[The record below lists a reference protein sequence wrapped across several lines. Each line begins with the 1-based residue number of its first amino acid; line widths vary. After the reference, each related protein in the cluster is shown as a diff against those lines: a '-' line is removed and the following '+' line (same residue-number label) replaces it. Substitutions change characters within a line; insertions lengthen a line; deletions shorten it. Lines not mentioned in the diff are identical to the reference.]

1 VSAAV
6 STLTRAGRTIGAPFA
21 MLWDQVEF
29 AWEVLRNLIAAFKYG
44 GVIMRLVTDVAVGA
58 GALIIGGGM
67 FFVIGSLSFFTGTAV
82 GLEGYVALDQIGA
95 QAYVGLV
102 SSFANTRE
110 ITPLIAGVALSAQI
124 GAGYTA
130 ELGAMRISEEIDALE
145 VMSVPSII
153 YLVATRVWAALILAI
168 PLYLL
173 ALFSSYEASRLI
185 VTQYYDV
192 STGAYEQ
199 YFNLFLPAVDVLY
212 SLTKA
217 IVFTVFVVIVHCY
230 YGYYASG
237 GPVGV
242 GVAVGRAIRV
252 SLVGVVLLNLF
263 MSILFYGDGNT
274 VQIAG

>member
-1 VSAAV
+1 MAAPPSLV
-6 STLTRAGRTIGAPFA
+6 RVGRRVGAPFEN
-21 MLWDQVEF
+21 LHDQLVFYGE
-29 AWEVLRNLIAAFKYG
+29 ALRNLPQAFRYG
-44 GVIMRLVTDVAVGA
+44 GMIMRLISDVAVGA

-67 FFVIGSLSFFTGTAV
+67 FFVIGSLAFFTGTAV
-82 GLEGYVALDQIGA
+82 GLEGYVGLEQIGA

-124 GAGYTA
+124 GAGFTA

-153 YLVATRVWAALILAI
+153 YLVSTRIWSALILVI
-168 PLYLL
+168 PLYLF
-173 ALFSSYEASRLI
+173 ALFASYEASRII

-192 STGAYEQ
+192 SIGAYEQ
-199 YFNLFLPAVDVLY
+199 YFNLFLPTIDVLY

-217 IVFTVFVVIVHCY
+217 VIFVVFVVLVHCY
-230 YGYYASG
+230 YGFYASG

-263 MSILFYGDGNT
+263 MSVLFYGAQET
-274 VQIAG
+274 VRIAG

>member
-1 VSAAV
+1 MSTIMRTGRAV
-6 STLTRAGRTIGAPFA
+6 GAPFA
-21 MLWDQVEF
+21 LLWDQLRFVG
-29 AWEVLRNLIAAFKYG
+29 EVLSNMVAAFKYG
-44 GVIMRLVTDVAVGA
+44 GVILRLVTDVAVGA

-67 FFVIGSLSFFTGTAV
+67 FFVIGSLAFFTGTAV

-153 YLVATRVWAALILAI
+153 YLVATRVWAALILVI

-173 ALFSSYEASRLI
+173 ALFASYEASRLI

-192 STGAYEQ
+192 SAGAYEQ
-199 YFNLFLPAVDVLY
+199 YFSLFLPTIDVLY

-217 IVFTVFVVIVHCY
+217 VCFTVFVVIVHCY

-263 MSILFYGDGNT
+263 MSVLFYGDGNT

>member
-1 VSAAV
+1 MSTITKTGRAV
-6 STLTRAGRTIGAPFA
+6 GAPFA
-21 MLWDQVEF
+21 LLWDQLRFVG
-29 AWEVLRNLIAAFKYG
+29 EVLSHMVAAFKYG
-44 GVIMRLVTDVAVGA
+44 GVILRLVTDVAVGA
-58 GALIIGGGM
+58 GALVIGGGM
-67 FFVIGSLSFFTGTAV
+67 FFVIGSLAFFTGTAV

-145 VMSVPSII
+145 VMSVPSIV
-153 YLVATRVWAALILAI
+153 YLVCTRVWAALILVI

-173 ALFSSYEASRLI
+173 ALFASYEASRII

-192 STGAYEQ
+192 SSGAYEQ
-199 YFNLFLPAVDVLY
+199 YFSLFLPTIDVLY

-217 IVFTVFVVIVHCY
+217 VCFTVFVVIVHCY

-263 MSILFYGDGNT
+263 MSVLFYGDGNT

>member
-1 VSAAV
+1 MAAGSLARV
-6 STLTRAGRTIGAPFA
+6 GRRVGAPFDRVY
-21 MLWDQVEF
+21 DQVAF
-29 AWEVLRNLIAAFKYG
+29 AAEALRHLPAGFRYGTVILRLI
-44 GVIMRLVTDVAVGA
+44 TDIAVGA

-67 FFVIGSLSFFTGTAV
+67 FFVIGSLAFFTGTAV
-82 GLEGYVALDQIGA
+82 GLEGYVGLEQIGA

-124 GAGYTA
+124 GAGFTA

-145 VMSVPSII
+145 VMSVPSIV
-153 YLVATRVWAALILAI
+153 YLVCTRIWAALILVV

-173 ALFSSYEASRLI
+173 ALFSSYQASRLI
-185 VTQYYDV
+185 VTSYYDV
-192 STGAYEQ
+192 SVGAYDQ
-199 YFNLFLPAVDVLY
+199 YFSLFLPTIDVLY
-212 SLTKA
+212 SVTK
-217 IVFTVFVVIVHCY
+217 VLVFVVFVVLVHCY
-230 YGYYASG
+230 YGFYASG

-263 MSILFYGDGNT
+263 MSVLFYGAGDT
-274 VQIAG
+274 VRIAG

>member
-1 VSAAV
+1 MAAPSSSLV
-6 STLTRAGRTIGAPFA
+6 RMGRRVGAPFEN
-21 MLWDQVEF
+21 LHDQLVFYGE
-29 AWEVLRNLIAAFKYG
+29 ALRNMPRAFRYG
-44 GVIMRLVTDVAVGA
+44 GVIMRLLSDVAVGA

-67 FFVIGSLSFFTGTAV
+67 FFVIGSLAFFTGTAV
-82 GLEGYVALDQIGA
+82 GLEGYVGLEQIGA

-110 ITPLIAGVALSAQI
+110 ITPLIAGVAMSAQI
-124 GAGYTA
+124 GAGFTA

-153 YLVATRVWAALILAI
+153 YLVSTRIWSALILVI
-168 PLYLL
+168 PLYLF
-173 ALFSSYEASRLI
+173 ALFASYEASRII

-192 STGAYEQ
+192 SIGAYEQ
-199 YFNLFLPAVDVLY
+199 YFSLFLPTIDVLY

-217 IVFTVFVVIVHCY
+217 VIFVVFVVLVHCY
-230 YGYYASG
+230 YGFYASG

-263 MSILFYGDGNT
+263 MSVLFYGAQET
-274 VQIAG
+274 VRIAG

>member
-1 VSAAV
+1 MSSTITRTGRAV
-6 STLTRAGRTIGAPFA
+6 GAPIA
-21 MLWDQVEF
+21 MLWDQLRFVG
-29 AWEVLRNLIAAFKYG
+29 EVLANMLGAFKYG
-44 GVIMRLVTDVAVGA
+44 GVILRLVTDVGVGA

-67 FFVIGSLSFFTGTAV
+67 FFVIGSLAFFTGTAV

-153 YLVATRVWAALILAI
+153 YLVCTRVWAALILVI

-173 ALFSSYEASRLI
+173 ALFASYEASRVI

-192 STGAYEQ
+192 SPGAYEQ
-199 YFNLFLPAVDVLY
+199 YFNLFLPTIDVLY

-217 IVFTVFVVIVHCY
+217 ICFTVFVVIVHCY

-263 MSILFYGDGNT
+263 MSVLFYGDGNT

>member
-1 VSAAV
+1 VS
-6 STLTRAGRTIGAPFA
+6 STLTRAGRSLGAPFA
-21 MLWDQVEF
+21 LLWDQLQF
-29 AWEVLRNLIAAFKYG
+29 AGEVVRNMIAAFKYG
-44 GVIMRLVTDVAVGA
+44 SVILRLITDVAVGA

-67 FFVIGSLSFFTGTAV
+67 FFVIGSLSFFPGTAV

-145 VMSVPSII
+145 VMSVPPIV
-153 YLVATRVWAALILAI
+153 YLVCTRVWAALVLTI

-192 STGAYEQ
+192 SAGAYAQ
-199 YFNLFLPAVDVLY
+199 YFNLFLPPIDVLY

-217 IVFTVFVVIVHCY
+217 VCFTIFVVIVHCY
-230 YGYYASG
+230 YGFYASG

-263 MSILFYGDGNT
+263 MSVLFYGDGNT

>member
-1 VSAAV
+1 MAAPP
-6 STLTRAGRTIGAPFA
+6 LARIGRRIGAPFEGIY
-21 MLWDQVEF
+21 DQLAFYGE
-29 AWEVLRNLIAAFKYG
+29 ALRDLPRAFRYGSVITRLI
-44 GVIMRLVTDVAVGA
+44 TDVAVGA

-67 FFVIGSLSFFTGTAV
+67 FFVIGSLAFFTGTAV
-82 GLEGYVALDQIGA
+82 GLEGYVGLEQIGA

-124 GAGYTA
+124 GAGFTA

-153 YLVATRVWAALILAI
+153 YLVSTRIWSALILVI
-168 PLYLL
+168 PLYLF
-173 ALFSSYEASRLI
+173 ALFASYEASRII
-185 VTQYYDV
+185 VTQYFDV
-192 STGAYEQ
+192 SAGAYEQ
-199 YFNLFLPAVDVLY
+199 YFNLFLPTIDVLY

-217 IVFTVFVVIVHCY
+217 VVFVVFVVLVHCY
-230 YGYYASG
+230 YGFYASG

-263 MSILFYGDGNT
+263 MSVLFYGAQET
-274 VQIAG
+274 VRIAG

>member
-1 VSAAV
+1 VTAV
-6 STLTRAGRTIGAPFA
+6 VDTLTRTGRAIGAPFA
-21 MLWDQVEF
+21 MLWDQLRFVG
-29 AWEVLRNLIAAFKYG
+29 EVLRNLIGSFRYG
-44 GVIMRLVTDVAVGA
+44 SVIVRLTTDVAVGA

-82 GLEGYVALDQIGA
+82 GLQGYVALDQIGA

-145 VMSVPSII
+145 VMSVPSIV
-153 YLVATRVWAALILAI
+153 YLVCTRVWAALILVI

-173 ALFSSYEASRLI
+173 ALFSSYEATRII

-192 STGAYEQ
+192 SPGAYEQ
-199 YFNLFLPAVDVLY
+199 YFSLFLPAIDVVY

-230 YGYYASG
+230 YGFYASG

-263 MSILFYGDGNT
+263 MSVMFYGDGNT

>member
-1 VSAAV
+1 
-6 STLTRAGRTIGAPFA
+6 
-21 MLWDQVEF
+21 
-29 AWEVLRNLIAAFKYG
+29 
-44 GVIMRLVTDVAVGA
+44 
-58 GALIIGGGM
+58 
-67 FFVIGSLSFFTGTAV
+67 
-82 GLEGYVALDQIGA
+82 
-95 QAYVGLV
+95 
-102 SSFANTRE
+102 
-110 ITPLIAGVALSAQI
+110 
-124 GAGYTA
+124 
-130 ELGAMRISEEIDALE
+130 
-145 VMSVPSII
+145 
-153 YLVATRVWAALILAI
+153 VWAALILAI

-192 STGAYEQ
+192 SVGAYEQ
-199 YFNLFLPAVDVLY
+199 YFNLFLPAIDVVY

-217 IVFTVFVVIVHCY
+217 ICFTVFVVIVHCY

>member
-1 VSAAV
+1 MAAPPAV
-6 STLTRAGRTIGAPFA
+6 ARAGRSVGAPFA
-21 MLWDQVEF
+21 LLWDQF
-29 AWEVLRNLIAAFKYG
+29 RFTGEVLSNMVAAFKYG
-44 GVIMRLVTDVAVGA
+44 SVILRLVTDVAVGA

-67 FFVIGSLSFFTGTAV
+67 FFVIASLAFFTGTAV

-95 QAYVGLV
+95 QGYVGLV

-145 VMSVPSII
+145 VMSVPSVV
-153 YLVATRVWAALILAI
+153 YLVCTRVWAALILAV

-192 STGAYEQ
+192 SIGAYEQ
-199 YFNLFLPAVDVLY
+199 YFGLFLPAIDVFY

-217 IVFTVFVVIVHCY
+217 VCFTVFVVVVHCY

>member
-1 VSAAV
+1 MAAPPSPWV
-6 STLTRAGRTIGAPFA
+6 RVGRRVGTPFEN
-21 MLWDQVEF
+21 LHDQLVFYAE
-29 AWEVLRNLIAAFKYG
+29 ALRNMPRAFRYG
-44 GVIMRLVTDVAVGA
+44 GVIMRLISDVAVGA

-67 FFVIGSLSFFTGTAV
+67 FFVIGSLAFFTGTAV
-82 GLEGYVALDQIGA
+82 GLEGYVGLEQIGA

-124 GAGYTA
+124 GAGFTA

-153 YLVATRVWAALILAI
+153 YLVSTRIWSALILVI
-168 PLYLL
+168 PLYLF
-173 ALFSSYEASRLI
+173 ALFASYEASRII

-192 STGAYEQ
+192 SIGAYEQ
-199 YFNLFLPAVDVLY
+199 YFSLFLPTIDVLY

-217 IVFTVFVVIVHCY
+217 VIFVVFVVLVHCY
-230 YGYYASG
+230 YGFYASG

-263 MSILFYGDGNT
+263 MSVLFYGAQET
-274 VQIAG
+274 VRIAG